1 MIGLVAG
8 LAFTAWRK
16 SIRSEIETIRELI
29 DSENALDEE
38 HRVLAMRIIKQ
49 YEKLG
54 YTGQLLNKRAY
65 DTMCVLCAS
74 SAKAQKFPEF
84 YASLSNIRQTLGCLS
99 FGTSDAY
106 V

>member
-1 MIGLVAG
+1 MIGLFAG

-16 SIRSEIETIRELI
+16 SIRSEIEKIRELL
-29 DSENALDEE
+29 DTELAHDEE
-38 HRVLAMRIIKQ
+38 YRKLARRIVNQ

-65 DTMCVLCAS
+65 DDMCVLCAS
-74 SAKAQKFPEF
+74 SAKAQQFPKF
-84 YASLSNIRQTLGCLS
+84 YASLSSIQRTLKCASVGAS
-99 FGTSDAY
+99 GSY

>member
-1 MIGLVAG
+1 MIGLFAG

-16 SIRSEIETIRELI
+16 SIRSEIEKIRELL
-29 DSENALDEE
+29 DTELAHDEE
-38 HRVLAMRIIKQ
+38 HRKLARRIVNQ

>member
-16 SIRSEIETIRELI
+16 SIRSEIDTIRELI

-38 HRVLAMRIIKQ
+38 HRVLAMRIVNQ

-74 SAKAQKFPEF
+74 RAKAQQFPEF
-84 YASLSNIRQTLGCLS
+84 YASLSNIRQTLRCVS